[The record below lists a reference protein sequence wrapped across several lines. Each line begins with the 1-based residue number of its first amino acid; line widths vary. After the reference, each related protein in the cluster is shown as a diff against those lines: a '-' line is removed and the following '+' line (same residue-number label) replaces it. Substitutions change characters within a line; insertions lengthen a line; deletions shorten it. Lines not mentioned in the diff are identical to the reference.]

1 MADYSNPVD
10 GPRVLFLLASSATA
24 TGRILALPDEAAGE
38 RWIRLQGASGARFAV
53 ALNGIVR
60 ATVLDGADVHAE
72 LLADLEARLAARVL
86 VRTCPSTATD
96 DDRAILVDFVAS
108 RRRLVAGG
116 SVTARSELADAEA
129 ALAALDQV
137 QGR

>member
-1 MADYSNPVD
+1 MSDYTNPAD
-10 GPRVLFLLASSATA
+10 GPRVLFLLASAATA

-38 RWIRLQGASGARFAV
+38 TWIRVHGASGARFAV
-53 ALNGIVR
+53 SLNGIVR
-60 ATVLDGADVHAE
+60 ATVIDGADEHAE
-72 LLADLEARLAARVL
+72 LLADLERRLAARVL
-86 VRTCPSTATD
+86 VRTCPAVATD
-96 DDRAILVDFVAS
+96 DDRAILAEFVAS

-116 SVTARSELADAEA
+116 SVTARAELADAEA